1 MNFKKII
8 FTILFLLTTI
18 VGYTQLDGSLFL
30 GLTNA
35 TTSEIN
41 SAINVEKGFM
51 LYNTDVNEIYVY
63 DGSSWV
69 SNSKPS
75 VYMGVLTIS
84 STGNLSV
91 SGIPF
96 NPSQISFSA
105 HANIESLN
113 LNTDNGTRNN
123 DNGIANTYGSMNGF
137 ARDDNGSIVQQII
150 YVGGNGNSINDISRF
165 SSNSS
170 CIGIRY
176 SNQNGDNIGITS
188 ASLASFNPN
197 GFTINVGSHADNL
210 VVIYQAYK

>member
-1 MNFKKII
+1 MDYKKII
-8 FTILFLLTTI
+8 LTNLFLLVTI
-18 VGYTQLDGSLFL
+18 VGFSQLDGSLFL

-35 TTSEIN
+35 TTSEMN
-41 SAINVEKGFM
+41 SAVNVEKGAI

-63 DGSSWV
+63 NGSSWV
-69 SNSKPS
+69 SNTKPS
-75 VYMGVLTIS
+75 VYMGVLTIT

-91 SGIPF
+91 TGLPF
-96 NPSQISFSA
+96 KPSQISFAA
-105 HANIESLN
+105 HANIESL
-113 LNTDNGTRNN
+113 
-123 DNGIANTYGSMNGF
+123 
-137 ARDDNGSIVQQII
+137 

-176 SNQNGDNIGITS
+176 SNQNGDNLGVTS
-188 ASLASFNPN
+188 ASLASFNSN

>member
-1 MNFKKII
+1 MNLKKII

-96 NPSQISFSA
+96 KPSQISFSA

-176 SNQNGDNIGITS
+176 SNQNGDNLGITS
-188 ASLASFNPN
+188 ASLTSFNSN

>member
-96 NPSQISFSA
+96 KPSQISFSA

-165 SSNSS
+165 SSNSA

>member
-1 MNFKKII
+1 MNLKKTI

-91 SGIPF
+91 SGMPF
-96 NPSQISFSA
+96 KPSQISFSA

-165 SSNSS
+165 SSNSA

-176 SNQNGDNIGITS
+176 SNQNGDNLGITS

>member
-1 MNFKKII
+1 MDFKKILL
-8 FTILFLLTTI
+8 TNLFLLVTI
-18 VGYTQLDGSLFL
+18 VGYSQLDGSLFL

-41 SAINVEKGFM
+41 SAVNVEKGAM
-51 LYNTDVNEIYVY
+51 LYNTDVNEVYVY
-63 DGSSWV
+63 NGSSWV
-69 SNSKPS
+69 SNNKQS
-75 VYMGVLTIS
+75 VYMGVLMIT

-91 SGIPF
+91 TGLPF
-96 NPSQISFSA
+96 KPSQISFAA

-123 DNGIANTYGSMNGF
+123 DNGIADTYGSMNGF
-137 ARDDNGSIVQQII
+137 ARNDNGSTVQQVI

-176 SNQNGDNIGITS
+176 SNQNGDNLGVTS
-188 ASLASFNPN
+188 ATLASFNSN
-197 GFTINVGSHADNL
+197 GFTLNVGSHAGNL

>member
-8 FTILFLLTTI
+8 FTNLFLLTTL
-18 VGYTQLDGSLFL
+18 VGYSQLDGSLFL

-63 DGSSWV
+63 NGSSWV

-96 NPSQISFSA
+96 KPSQISFTA

-123 DNGIANTYGSMNGF
+123 DNGIANTQGSMNGF
-137 ARDDNGSIVQQII
+137 ARDDNGSTVQQVI

-165 SSNSS
+165 SSNNS
-170 CIGIRY
+170 CVAIRY
-176 SNQNGDNIGITS
+176 ANQNGDNLGITS
-188 ASLASFNPN
+188 ASLTSFNSN
-197 GFTINVGSHADNL
+197 GFTLNVGSHADNL
-210 VVIYQAYK
+210 VVLYQAYK

>member
-96 NPSQISFSA
+96 KPSQISFSA